1 MLKKNI
7 TLFFFLISFV
17 TIAYGQGKQI
27 TNEQYKFT
35 LNCPADMSITEIGD
49 TVLEFRGT
57 KKTFDTDAIFFLKNV
72 VTVKIPLDKLEA
84 YMQDAPNIE
93 DMNKNFIES
102 MKIGFP
108 DIVSID
114 KNFIYF
120 NDRPTM
126 QGTYSFTKNEIPMKG
141 RFMLVLAKEQSSIYV
156 FSWTAKT
163 SMYESWNKASE
174 KSVKSLK
181 LSN

>member
-1 MLKKNI
+1 MLRKNI
-7 TLFFFLISFV
+7 TLFFILMSFV
-17 TIAYGQGKQI
+17 AVTCGQGKQV
-27 TNEQYKFT
+27 TDEQYKFT
-35 LNCPADMSITEIGD
+35 LDCPVDVLVTDIGD

-57 KKTFDTDAIFFLKNV
+57 KKKYDTDAVFFLKNIKP
-72 VTVKIPLDKLEA
+72 VKIPLDTLEA
-84 YMQDAPNIE
+84 YMQDTPNIE
-93 DMNKNFIES
+93 EMNKNFIES

-126 QGTYSFTKNEIPMKG
+126 QGTYSFTKDEIPMKG
-141 RFMLVLAKEQSSIYV
+141 RFMLVLVKEQSSIYS